1 MNLINDAKAN
11 EKGINKHVSLLSFC
25 MYHYYH
31 SHLILLVPSYNVNA
45 TFKDDDSTKDDNITP
60 ADKV

>member
-1 MNLINDAKAN
+1 MNFINDAKAN
-11 EKGINKHVSLLSFC
+11 EKGINKHV
-25 MYHYYH
+25 HYYH